1 MNPSALAPSC
11 VLIGIAAFGVAACSA
26 FKPSGVNPRSFVLT
40 ALPVPTE
47 QPAPSSTRAIGVGF
61 VKVPEYL
68 LARSIAIRRD
78 TNEVVYL
85 ETARWAERL
94 DRGLQRVLAANL
106 TTLLPAVQV
115 RLSAW
120 RPEEVSAEVYVVVEQ
135 FDVDIRGECVLKT
148 SWRIMTPGGGEVRKP
163 PANSAPPARVR
174 PPTLDPG
181 AATAVMSTLVADLS
195 RALADGLEIGP
206 ASANR

>member
-26 FKPSGVNPRSFVLT
+26 FKPSGVSPRSFVLT

-148 SWRIMTPGGGEVRKP
+148 SWRIMTPGGGEVRKAGQFRATRQG
-163 PANSAPPARVR
+163 PAPDS
-174 PPTLDPG
+174 DPG

>member
-1 MNPSALAPSC
+1 MNPSALVPTF
-11 VLIGIAAFGVAACSA
+11 VLIGIVAFGVAACSA
-26 FKPSGVNPRSFVLT
+26 LKPSGVSPRSFVLT

-68 LARSIAIRRD
+68 LDRSIAMRQD
-78 TNEVVYL
+78 ANEVVYL

-135 FDVDIRGECVLKT
+135 FDVDIRGECVLKS
-148 SWRIMTPGGGEVRKP
+148 SWRIMTPGGGEVRKAGQFRATRQG
-163 PANSAPPARVR
+163 PAPDS
-174 PPTLDPG
+174 DPG

-195 RALADGLEIGP
+195 RALADGLETE
-206 ASANR
+206 